1 MNPRE
6 AEREA
11 LGKASSR
18 KAPPAGRSWA
28 EARAGWA
35 ARWLF
40 PRVAELVCH
49 SQRSFRRNPDRASD
63 FSNHWKNITG
73 NVLAISV
80 LKKGPPDEGRGL
92 IIGNAESYTEC
103 IGLGKVTMCQA
114 LLESQQES
122 RESAEKEEEWR
133 PWDSKGMVVPPCIS
147 DTLVYKTL
155 SCIIPI

>member
-63 FSNHWKNITG
+63 VSNHWKNITG

-92 IIGNAESYTEC
+92 I
-103 IGLGKVTMCQA
+103 LGMLKVTLNVLDWEKSPCARHCWRANKRAERA
-114 LLESQQES
+114 LK
-122 RESAEKEEEWR
+122 RRRNGDPGTVKEW
-133 PWDSKGMVVPPCIS
+133 
-147 DTLVYKTL
+147 
-155 SCIIPI
+155 